1 MDDLTLASPM
11 ANGGFHIRQLASPMT
26 TGGFV
31 ASLRVNSHR
40 VREAAEEADGSCH
53 IRQLTARAD
62 ALAPPRTEYALKV

>member
-1 MDDLTLASPM
+1 MDDLTLAS
-11 ANGGFHIRQLASPMT
+11 LLT